1 METVLSGALILV
13 RSSEL
18 FYMNHEGEHKP
29 NRNGQLAQQHKVHQP
44 LKDPVCVAGQVAG
57 CL

>member
-1 METVLSGALILV
+1 METVLRGALILI

-29 NRNGQLAQQHKVHQP
+29 NRNGQFAQQYQVHQP
-44 LKDPVCVAGQVAG
+44 SKDP
-57 CL
+57 L